1 MNYIKYELSKY
12 KENEIIFAS
21 KLYKEK
27 LYNKVSEA
35 SFYKTLERMTKNKE
49 IEKLS
54 KGIYYFPLKSKYGLV
69 PIKDEEIILI
79 FTKNNEGMEV
89 GYSLYNRLNL
99 TTQVSKKR
107 KVYSCNLENDI
118 KNIRN
123 IEIKNYQIEF
133 NKKYKQT
140 IEMFEVLQNFNKIED
155 LNYKSFY
162 EYARE
167 YTNVYNEKI
176 VDQVIKT
183 MKYKKSTISFLNN
196 ILDYFNVDNNLN
208 KYLSSLSKYNHKTM
222 EEIYEFTQTQERF

>member
-1 MNYIKYELSKY
+1 MGGIGVGKSITVKELSNELNINFICIDSQEFSNY
-12 KENEIIFAS
+12 YSINNIYNGEN
-21 KLYKEK
+21 
-27 LYNKVSEA
+27 
-35 SFYKTLERMTKNKE
+35 
-49 IEKLS
+49 
-54 KGIYYFPLKSKYGLV
+54 
-69 PIKDEEIILI
+69 
-79 FTKNNEGMEV
+79 
-89 GYSLYNRLNL
+89 SLYNRLKL